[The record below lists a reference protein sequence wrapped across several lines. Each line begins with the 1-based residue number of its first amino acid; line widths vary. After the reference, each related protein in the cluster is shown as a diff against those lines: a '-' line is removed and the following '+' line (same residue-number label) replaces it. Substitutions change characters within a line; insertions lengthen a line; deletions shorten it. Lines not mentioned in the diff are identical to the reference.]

1 MVPVC
6 GLMNKEK
13 FDKFELITFL
23 LQSIELKVDNC
34 QMSSCL
40 ALTTPQGPNEFL
52 NVNGPL
58 QLGGTVVNLNEIA
71 SSMNW
76 TRRPTT
82 QNFAGCIRN
91 LTVNDKV

>member
-1 MVPVC
+1 
-6 GLMNKEK
+6 
-13 FDKFELITFL
+13 
-23 LQSIELKVDNC
+23 LQSVELKVDNC

-58 QLGGTVVNLNEIA
+58 QVGGTIVNLNDIA

-91 LTVNDKV
+91 LTVNDKVWDIRALKTSSM